1 MLATSSTTLSFI
13 DERLFLTMTWLVLP
27 LDESTAEPLQ
37 AAAKSVANPAI
48 AKAVVDPATELLHSI
63 ANPTAAWCYSE

>member
-37 AAAKSVANPAI
+37 AAAKSDANPAI
-48 AKAVVDPATELLHSI
+48 AKAVVDPAT
-63 ANPTAAWCYSE
+63 

>member
-1 MLATSSTTLSFI
+1 LSFI

-48 AKAVVDPATELLHSI
+48 AKAVVDPATTESATELLHSI

>member
-1 MLATSSTTLSFI
+1 
-13 DERLFLTMTWLVLP
+13 MTWLVLP